1 MYWCALIRIL
11 FVQQS
16 QTFQSTFLVFIIVVR
31 LHSDAYLRSSTLS
44 HKMGVAKLCGF
55 RLFWPKLCGFGVFL
69 VSLNTL
75 NPNHRYTDIGLF
87 IHTASWQWKPVLI
100 WLFLPN
106 KAFFAKVPLLASSA
120 RVLYCLWYHTLNI
133 KRHISA
139 RKICRSNA
147 LVKSAINN

>member
-55 RLFWPKLCGFGVFL
+55 RLFWPKLCGLGVFL
-69 VSLNTL
+69 HFRSLMRIRQPDHSSL
-75 NPNHRYTDIGLF
+75 AD
-87 IHTASWQWKPVLI
+87 
-100 WLFLPN
+100 LFL
-106 KAFFAKVPLLASSA
+106 ALYYTTLLHFFITRIDSNISVVIFLSLSQFHFQYSSST
-120 RVLYCLWYHTLNI
+120 VFQQSFLI
-133 KRHISA
+133 
-139 RKICRSNA
+139 
-147 LVKSAINN
+147 